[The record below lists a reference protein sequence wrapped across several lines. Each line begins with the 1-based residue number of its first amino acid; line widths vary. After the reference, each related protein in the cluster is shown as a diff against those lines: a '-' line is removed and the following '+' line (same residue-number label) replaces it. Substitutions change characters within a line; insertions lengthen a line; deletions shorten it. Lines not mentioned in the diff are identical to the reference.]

1 MNKITTKAIALFTA
15 LLILMTALPMSATAA
30 TADGEPVDNIEVD
43 KHNRHSKRKTQEIYR
58 L

>member
-30 TADGEPVDNIEVD
+30 TADG
-43 KHNRHSKRKTQEIYR
+43 
-58 L
+58 